1 MPSWG
6 IPDFLITFALWL
18 FFSVVGV
25 GIAAAF
31 GDGQMKTGPGV
42 LIALTVPWI
51 GLAGWPLLVSWWH
64 GNGPVLDYG
73 LTRRPSDLL
82 WGVLYGGIA
91 IVAAAAIAA
100 LTQHFFGEFDSAA
113 GEVGSAMT
121 SLPSK
126 IAFGL
131 LVGLGA
137 PIVEELAFRGLLFGS
152 LAKRGWGPVIS
163 IGVSAL
169 VFSCFHFEPIR
180 IPLLLSTGLI
190 LGWAR
195 YHRGSTTVSI
205 IAHMTNN
212 IPAAIAL
219 VLMS

>member
-1 MPSWG
+1 MG

-82 WGVLYGGIA
+82 WGALRWNRDRGGCRHRRA
-91 IVAAAAIAA
+91 
-100 LTQHFFGEFDSAA
+100 H
-113 GEVGSAMT
+113 
-121 SLPSK
+121 P
-126 IAFGL
+126 AFL
-131 LVGLGA
+131 
-137 PIVEELAFRGLLFGS
+137 R
-152 LAKRGWGPVIS
+152 
-163 IGVSAL
+163 
-169 VFSCFHFEPIR
+169 R
-180 IPLLLSTGLI
+180 I
-190 LGWAR
+190 
-195 YHRGSTTVSI
+195 
-205 IAHMTNN
+205 
-212 IPAAIAL
+212 
-219 VLMS
+219 